1 MTGLNWRTVALQVQ
15 LGLARAGAAAWI
27 AGGVLALG
35 LAAWGWLLS
44 QPGQTTEALQ
54 ARLLQAQRRLQA
66 EGPQGRSPAPVPA
79 ARGEGASTAAPL
91 QAFHAALGEASTTE
105 AYVRQLFAAAGRHE
119 ISLGQGE
126 YRWQVDGLAQTERYQ
141 IRLPIKG
148 TYAALRGFCDQVLRD
163 LPFAALDELSLKRD
177 ALDDE
182 TLSAIVQFSLYL
194 HPGAA
199 SAAVALPGAG
209 AASTAQRP
217 RP

>member
-1 MTGLNWRTVALQVQ
+1 MTGLNWRTVALQAQ
-15 LGLARAGAAAWI
+15 LGLARAGAAAWV
-27 AGGVLALG
+27 AGLLLVLG
-35 LAAWGWLLS
+35 LTAWGWLLS
-44 QPGQTTEALQ
+44 QPGQSTEALQ
-54 ARLLQAQRRLQA
+54 ATLLQARQRLR
-66 EGPQGRSPAPVPA
+66 APVPVA
-79 ARGEGASTAAPL
+79 QGDGARTPAPL

-105 AYVRQLFAAAGRHE
+105 AYVRQLFAAARRHE

-182 TLSAIVQFSLYL
+182 TLSAIVQFSLHL

-199 SAAVALPGAG
+199 SAAVAVPGAV
-209 AASTAQRP
+209 AASTAQRS